1 MKKILV
7 VDDEMGTRE
16 SLNMILNREYE
27 IMMAATGEEALEMLE
42 KYRIDVVLLD
52 IIMPGMDGM
61 TVLKKIKEMLEDVI
75 VIMITATK
83 TVKTAVKAMKLGAY
97 DYITKPF
104 DIDEVRLNIE
114 KALSSHDLEK
124 EVKILRSEID
134 KGYSFGNIVG
144 KTRAMRDVFDMIKR
158 IADTNNTVL
167 IKGES
172 GTGKELI
179 AKAIH
184 FNSNRKG
191 KPFIAINSAG
201 IPEPLIESELF
212 GHEKGAFTNAYGRKP
227 GRFELAD
234 TGTLFLDEVS
244 ELSLS
249 TQAKILRFLQ
259 ERELVRVGGTRTIHV
274 DVRLVVATNRNLEDS
289 VANRTFREDLYYRIN
304 VIPINLPPLRER
316 NEDIPLLVN
325 HFLNRV
331 IEKGNV
337 GVKGVSTETMDLLME
352 YRWPGNVRELENTV
366 ERIALLSKNS
376 EILPEDLPSNI
387 RDSVKLAFIK
397 ESVLDGKISFEMA
410 EKEFERDI
418 IINTLKKVDFI
429 QTKAAELLGISRR
442 VLKYKIDKLGIDIPS
457 G

>member
-1 MKKILV
+1 MKKILI
-7 VDDEMGTRE
+7 VDDELGTRE
-16 SLNMILNREYE
+16 SLKMILNKEYE
-27 IMMAATGEEALEMLE
+27 IMMATTGEEALEILE
-42 KYRIDVVLLD
+42 KYRLDIILLD
-52 IIMPGMDGM
+52 LIMPGMDGL
-61 TVLKKIKEMLEDVI
+61 TLLKKIKEMPEDVI
-75 VIMITATK
+75 VIMITAVK
-83 TVKTAVKAMKLGAY
+83 TIKTAVNAMKLGAY

-104 DIDEVRLNIE
+104 DIDEVRLNI
-114 KALSSHDLEK
+114 KNALSSQDLEK

-134 KGYSFGNIVG
+134 KGYSFENIVG

-158 IADTNNTVL
+158 IADSKNTVL

-201 IPEPLIESELF
+201 IPDPLIESELF
-212 GHEKGAFTNAYGRKP
+212 GHEKGAFTNAYSRKP

-234 TGTLFLDEVS
+234 SGTLFLDEVS

-259 ERELVRVGGTRTIHV
+259 ERELVRVGGTKTIHV
-274 DVRLVVATNRNLEDS
+274 DVRLIVATNKNLEECVIDG
-289 VANRTFREDLYYRIN
+289 TFREDLYYRIN
-304 VIPINLPPLRER
+304 VIPIYLPPLRER
-316 NEDIPLLVN
+316 KEDIPLLVN
-325 HFLNRV
+325 YFLDRV
-331 IEKGNV
+331 IKEGKV
-337 GVKGVSTETMDLLME
+337 GVKSISSEALDILME
-352 YRWPGNVRELENTV
+352 YGWPGNVRELENTA

-376 EILPEDLPSNI
+376 EICSEDLPLNI
-387 RDSVKLAFIK
+387 KNNAKLAFIK
-397 ESVLDGKISFEMA
+397 EAVLDGKMSFKMA

-418 IINTLKKVDFI
+418 ILNTLKKTNFI